1 MLVNDDDGEM
11 VMRRKRKRSFW
22 ESIESIMMDA
32 QFKIVVDA
40 RFMLIN
46 DDADDE
52 EFWESRIMS
61 LDICSTMELLNKVPF
76 IIIIIIIKLGLR

>member
-1 MLVNDDDGEM
+1 
-11 VMRRKRKRSFW
+11 
-22 ESIESIMMDA
+22 MMDA

-40 RFMLIN
+40 RFMLIS

-61 LDICSTMELLNKVPF
+61 
-76 IIIIIIIKLGLR
+76 

>member
-1 MLVNDDDGEM
+1 
-11 VMRRKRKRSFW
+11 
-22 ESIESIMMDA
+22 
-32 QFKIVVDA
+32 
-40 RFMLIN
+40 MLIN

>member
-1 MLVNDDDGEM
+1 MGVHRVYHD
-11 VMRRKRKRSFW
+11 
-22 ESIESIMMDA
+22 DA

-46 DDADDE
+46 GDADDE

-61 LDICSTMELLNKVPF
+61 
-76 IIIIIIIKLGLR
+76 

>member
-1 MLVNDDDGEM
+1 MKMWIVGVHHGDVQFKIILDTKFMLVNDDDGENGDEEEEEEE
-11 VMRRKRKRSFW
+11 FW

-61 LDICSTMELLNKVPF
+61 
-76 IIIIIIIKLGLR
+76 